1 MIPLIGC
8 QVSLYPLGT
17 DRYEQRIRS
26 ALEALEQ
33 SPVRVEVGPM
43 STFLW
48 GKEDD
53 IWLAVQALFRA
64 ASQGGASTVL
74 TLTVSN
80 ACSVPEA

>member
-1 MIPLIGC
+1 
-8 QVSLYPLGT
+8 
-17 DRYEQRIRS
+17 
-26 ALEALEQ
+26 
-33 SPVRVEVGPM
+33 M